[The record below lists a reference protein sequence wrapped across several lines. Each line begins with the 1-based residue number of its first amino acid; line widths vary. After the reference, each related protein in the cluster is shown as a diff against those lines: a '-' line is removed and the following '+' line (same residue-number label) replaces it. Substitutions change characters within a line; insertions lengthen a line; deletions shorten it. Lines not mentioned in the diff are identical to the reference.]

1 LAELKSNQGE
11 PKQAIAYYQ
20 RVFTLYPGIVDAAA
34 KGYFG
39 SAKHLAE
46 INEPVK
52 AHETLNEFLG
62 RSEFVN
68 TPQFHE
74 AKILAENLSNK
85 INSNNETGG
94 ES

>member
-1 LAELKSNQGE
+1 MAELKSNQGE

-34 KGYFG
+34 KGYLG
-39 SAKHLAE
+39 SAKHLVE
-46 INEPVK
+46 IDEPIK
-52 AHETLNEFLG
+52 AYETLDEFLG
-62 RSEFVN
+62 RSEFAN

-74 AKILAENLSNK
+74 AKNLAENLSE
-85 INSNNETGG
+85 IVNSTLEPGG